1 MSPDVLNFLAVLLGQ
16 VSVPA
21 SAADFDEQ
29 VAIVSKARKELLA
42 ALAEAEELAPS
53 QPTPNRAARRHPL
66 KKSGA

>member
-29 VAIVSKARKELLA
+29 VAIISKARKELLA
-42 ALAEAEELAPS
+42 ALAEIEEPAPK
-53 QPTPNRAARRHPL
+53 PNRAARRHPP
-66 KKSGA
+66 KSPA